1 MKEIEK
7 CFRIGAA
14 DLLDKIEYPFEIKA
28 AALKM
33 KLSILLKWEQL
44 LHGSLHSPTYF

>member
-14 DLLDKIEYPFEIKA
+14 TLFDKIEYPFKIGA
-28 AALKM
+28 AALKIR
-33 KLSILLKWEQL
+33 LSIFEMEAAAPW
-44 LHGSLHSPTYF
+44 